1 MSSILDDTPLES
13 MLKSR
18 LTYVN
23 QRQRLISE
31 NIANAD
37 TPGYTPRD
45 LKPFDFAAMVK
56 PQMAPAGLE
65 QTHPLHLAGKALPG
79 GGDRFRPLDAPDSET
94 RLDGN
99 QVVLEEEMNKMTESR
114 VDYETVIDF
123 YQQVQ
128 SMISAA
134 AKAPG
139 KSS

>member
-1 MSSILDDTPLES
+1 MGSILDDTPLES

-18 LTYVN
+18 LSYTN

-45 LKPFDFAAMVK
+45 LKPFTFEAMLK
-56 PQMAPAGLE
+56 PQAASAGLLRTNAMHLEGASVAPAS
-65 QTHPLHLAGKALPG
+65 
-79 GGDRFRPLDAPDSET
+79 DRFKPADTPDSET

-114 VDYETVIDF
+114 VDYEAAIDF

-128 SMISAA
+128 TMLSTA

-139 KSS
+139 K

>member
-1 MSSILDDTPLES
+1 MGSILDQTPLES

-23 QRQRLISE
+23 QRERLISE

-45 LKPFDFAAMVK
+45 LKPFDAMVK
-56 PQMAPAGLE
+56 PAAGPAGLE
-65 QTHPLHLAGKALPG
+65 RTNPMHLAGKPLA
-79 GGDRFRPLDAPDSET
+79 GGDRFKSADTPDSET

-114 VDYETVIDF
+114 VDYEAVIDF

-128 SMISAA
+128 SMIATAA
-134 AKAPG
+134 RAPG